1 MWKNNEFTLTW
12 KIFRQTDLVLL
23 MNLISRNLC
32 EKSRIQ
38 YIGTVWKD
46 EKFSLTEKKFRQNNS
61 LVTSLVKPLISR
73 NFCEKLWQ
81 RISAI
86 STLWSDNWWQD
97 KRIILG
103 LVPKKSKRGKNA
115 DAKCCICEI
124 DAKWGGSLHS
134 NQFSYYSSSDR

>member
-1 MWKNNEFTLTW
+1 MWKNNEFTLTL

-38 YIGTVWKD
+38 YIGTEWKD
-46 EKFSLTEKKFRQNNS
+46 EKFSLTEKNFKKQLFSNFFNK
-61 LVTSLVKPLISR
+61 TINFTK
-73 NFCEKLWQ
+73 FCEKLWQ

>member
-1 MWKNNEFTLTW
+1 MWKNNEFTLTL

-73 NFCEKLWQ
+73 NFCEK
-81 RISAI
+81 IVTENFCNFHAVI
-86 STLWSDNWWQD
+86 
-97 KRIILG
+97 G
-103 LVPKKSKRGKNA
+103 
-115 DAKCCICEI
+115 
-124 DAKWGGSLHS
+124 
-134 NQFSYYSSSDR
+134 